1 MNGDSSF
8 FSRDDLV
15 YSYTRAQAIADGVL
29 VDVSETA
36 REAGIRFPAAVTA
49 RLWHG
54 YIVPREDLAGAGQSV
69 EGRLWDALFL
79 FAISARKF
87 SGDTLFYDVL
97 FLMDDETTE
106 SVRLKAVCGPGD
118 EGEPVITIMLPD
130 ED

>member
-1 MNGDSSF
+1 MSGKSSF
-8 FSRDDLV
+8 NDEWPLI
-15 YSYTRAQAIADGVL
+15 YSYTRAQAISDGVL

-54 YIVPREDLAGAGQSV
+54 YIVPREDLAGFGQSV
-69 EGRLWDALFL
+69 EGRLWDVLFL

-97 FLMDDETTE
+97 FLMDEETTT
-106 SVRLKAVCGPGD
+106 SVRLKSLCGPGD